1 MSVRKGRS
9 GSITS
14 QTFWYICLI
23 GMRSPQLR
31 FPHNAWKSVIIF
43 EIRGY
48 GAWDLHK
55 NAGCMEGYH
64 FHENVGVVAR
74 VPRTNMVNKY
84 KYKCNHINNY
94 KYLHRYK
101 NEYGMYGRTPI
112 SMKLRGLMSQV
123 PIQRWTHAITWW
135 QGTDMGPYWFYF
147 LSLCT
152 LFLLQSV
159 CKGEGGYKQHKLVG
173 FPPFTTKPTNRCLTM
188 WQLKMHL
195 VEKVDR
201 NFDTSE

>member
-31 FPHNAWKSVIIF
+31 FPHNSWKSVIIF

-55 NAGCMEGYH
+55 NAGCMEGHH

-84 KYKCNHINNY
+84 KYKYNHNY
-94 KYLHRYK
+94 LQRYK
-101 NEYGMYGRTPI
+101 NECGMYGRALI
-112 SMKLRGLMSQV
+112 STKLRGLLSQV
-123 PIQRWTHAITWW
+123 PIQRWTHPITWW
-135 QGTDMGPYWFYF
+135 QGTDMGPYWSYF

-152 LFLLQSV
+152 LFLLWKWYHYSLNLQIT
-159 CKGEGGYKQHKLVG
+159 L
-173 FPPFTTKPTNRCLTM
+173 NRYLTM
-188 WQLKMHL
+188 WPLDIQKLHL
-195 VEKVDR
+195 LEKVGR